1 MKKLHCKPIVSMRD
15 LETVLGYPRQDI
27 VRIASHSGRYYETSQ
42 IESDSGKI
50 RVIHKSTGILRTM
63 QLNLYRRF
71 MSGLELPDGIHGC
84 VPGSSTV
91 LNAICHVGRA
101 EVVRVDLRD
110 CYPNISSREVYRAFA
125 TTLRCSTT
133 VSELLTK
140 LTTFQRKLPQGP
152 PTSPAI
158 ANVVLSPLFQD
169 LRDLAVGFGL
179 ELTLYVDDICIS
191 GPGASRIVKP
201 ATDLVTKHGQVTA
214 WRKLRVMPASS
225 RQTVTGL
232 VVNRK
237 PSVSKDYREEVRRSV
252 IDLANK
258 GNITRREHQSVM
270 GKIAYVAGVAPAH
283 GRRLRSFADRVLPPG
298 LLDTQG

>member
-1 MKKLHCKPIVSMRD
+1 MKKLNCKPVVSMRD
-15 LETVLGYPRQDI
+15 LEKVLGYRRQDI
-27 VRIASHSGRYYETSQ
+27 LRIASHSGRYYETFQ

-91 LNAICHVGRA
+91 LNANCHLGRP

-110 CYPNISSREVYRAFA
+110 CYPNISSRDVYRAFA
-125 TTLRCSTT
+125 STIRCSTA

-140 LTTFQRKLPQGP
+140 LTTFKRKLPQGP

-158 ANVVLSPLFQD
+158 ANVVLLPLFQD
-169 LRDLAVGFGL
+169 LRDLAAEFGL
-179 ELTLYVDDICIS
+179 EVTLYVDDICIS
-191 GPGASRIVKP
+191 GPGASRIIEP
-201 ATDLVTKHGQVTA
+201 ATDLVRKHGQVTA
-214 WRKLRVMPASS
+214 WRKLMVMPASG

-237 PSVSKDYREEVRRSV
+237 PSVSRDYREEVRRSI
-252 IDLANK
+252 IDLVK
-258 GNITRREHQSVM
+258 RGNITHRERQSVM
-270 GKIAYVAGVAPAH
+270 GKIAYVAGIAPSH
-283 GRRLRSFADRVLPPG
+283 GRRLHSFAERVLPSSSG
-298 LLDTQG
+298 MA